1 MKKIYLLA
9 VILMG
14 TLSLAQISI
23 TGLNVNYSE
32 NFDGMGAT
40 GTALPANWSSIR
52 IAGTGTIGVL
62 PIIVGDGSSNSGAN
76 YNVGT
81 VSSTD
86 RALGAVSSGSTVP
99 SFGVNFVNN
108 TGNQITEFNLTAIVE
123 QWRSGDSNVTNE
135 SMAFSYSIDAT
146 SLNSGTWTT
155 VTALDAT
162 EILTATATAAAT
174 DGNLSANQSS
184 IGATVNISATPCLN
198 GGTLWLR
205 WVDAN
210 ATGADCLLAIDNF
223 IFKAT
228 SSILTNK
235 FSSINGLNIYP
246 NPVSGS
252 TLNIETTANGSKAV
266 AIFDVLGKQVLNV
279 STDSTTVNVGNLN
292 AGVYIVKIT
301 EEGKTATR
309 KLVVR

>member
-1 MKKIYLLA
+1 MKKIYFMAILL
-9 VILMG
+9 VG
-14 TLSLAQISI
+14 SLSLAQISI

-32 NFDGMGAT
+32 NFDGMGPT
-40 GTALPANWSSIR
+40 GTTLPANWASIR
-52 IAGTGTIGVL
+52 IAGSGAAGTL
-62 PIIVGDGSSNSGAN
+62 PIIVGDGTANTGAN

-86 RALGAVSSGSTVP
+86 RALGALSSGSTVP
-99 SFGVNFVNN
+99 AFGVNFVNN

-123 QWRSGDSNVTNE
+123 QWRSGDNVINE
-135 SMAFSYSIDAT
+135 SMAFSYSVDAT

-155 VTALDAT
+155 VTALDAN
-162 EILTATATAAAT
+162 EILTTTTAAALT

-184 IGATVNISATPCLN
+184 LGSTVNISATPCLN

-205 WVDAN
+205 WVDSN
-210 ATGADCLLAIDNF
+210 AAGADCLLAIDNL

-228 SSILTNK
+228 SNVLTNK
-235 FSSINGLNIYP
+235 ISTISGLNIYP

-252 TLNIETTANGSKAV
+252 ILNIETAANAAKAV
-266 AIFDVLGKQVLNV
+266 SIFDVLGKQVLNV
-279 STDSTTVNVGNLN
+279 ATDNTTVNVGNLN

-301 EEGKTATR
+301 EDGKTATR